1 VRRRLLAL
9 LAVAAAAAAAA
20 TPVPVRAQV
29 VAPAVELRLTAIS
42 PATGPRTP
50 LAYRLAVRNRGRAV
64 LRDLRVDASIGQPVG
79 TRSELAALV
88 AGQPGPTRPLES
100 WPSAVPEVPAGAS
113 VALEPRTVP
122 LPPGTGA
129 SRAGAVLPV
138 VLQLRAASDAG
149 PVATRLTTF
158 VVVVSEQVANP
169 LTAALLVPLREPTH
183 RDPKGVF
190 LDDGL
195 AGQLAPD
202 GPLGAIVAELDRP
215 KAPTVTLVV
224 DPLLAEDASAMPGG
238 WRLKQG
244 GATVT
249 VAAGDRRSRDAD
261 LFLRRLRAAAG
272 AAGNPPSA
280 FPYAGA
286 DLPALVRAGFAEE
299 AAVQVFHGR
308 RRLRDALGSQP
319 DETLAWPVSG
329 AIDAATLRTLDN
341 TGAEMVVLDAGLL
354 PTTAPTTQ
362 NATVDLGGIS
372 SPQKALVPDPGLAAV
387 LADQRVASDP
397 AAWAQRVL
405 AETAV
410 AWLERPNNP
419 ARRGI
424 LLAPPQVWRPH
435 PRFFRAL
442 VRGLAAAPWLRLR
455 RATDLADRVG
465 QGPDPAP
472 RELVAAAP
480 EQAGAGLPASYLR
493 GVAAARESLTSF
505 GRAAGPGFRP
515 DAGDWESDLRIA
527 ESSDWRPAAARERGR
542 AFVRAVNAGIS
553 RIYKRVRVE
562 PTRAVLTARQ
572 GTIPVTVT
580 NAGEQRLTVVLRLT
594 SPRVDLPATNQP
606 LVLEPHRRT
615 TQLLQVGTRTTGS
628 FPIRVEVLTPDGK
641 RRVAQADVTVVS
653 TAFNRVALALAG
665 GAAGFLLLWWRRG
678 QRRRVGQEPGTGP

>member
-1 VRRRLLAL
+1 MRRRLLAL
-9 LAVAAAAAAAA
+9 LAVADAVAGTAV
-20 TPVPVRAQV
+20 PVPARAQV

-42 PATGPRTP
+42 PTSDPRTP
-50 LAYRLAVRNRGRAV
+50 LAYRLAVRNRGRAA

-88 AGQPGPTRPLES
+88 AGQTGPTRPLES
-100 WPSAVPEVPAGAS
+100 WPSAVREVAAGAS

-122 LPPGTGA
+122 LPAGTGA
-129 SRAGAVLPV
+129 NRAGAVLPV
-138 VLQLRAASDAG
+138 LLQLRAASDAG
-149 PVATRLTTF
+149 PVTTRLTTF
-158 VVVVSEQVANP
+158 VVVVSEKVANP

-190 LDDGL
+190 VDDGL
-195 AGQLAPD
+195 AGQLAKD
-202 GPLGAIVAELDRP
+202 GPLGAIVGELDRP
-215 KAPTVTLVV
+215 KAPPVTLVV
-224 DPLLAEDASAMPGG
+224 DPLLAEDAAAMPGG
-238 WRLKQG
+238 WRLRQG
-244 GATVT
+244 GTTVT

-261 LFLRRLRAAAG
+261 LFLQRLRAAAG
-272 AAGNPPSA
+272 APGNPPSA

-286 DLPALVRAGFAEE
+286 DLPALVRAGFPEE

-308 RRLRDALGSQP
+308 QRLRDALGSEP
-319 DETLAWPVSG
+319 DEALAWPVSG
-329 AIDAATLRTLDN
+329 AIDAATLRMLDN
-341 TGAEMVVLDAGLL
+341 TFADTVVLDAGVL

-362 NATVDLGGIS
+362 NATVELGGGTS

-419 ARRGI
+419 TPRGI

-442 VRGLAAAPWLRLR
+442 TRGLAAAPWLQLR
-455 RATDLADRVG
+455 RATELARRVG

-472 RELVAAAP
+472 RELAAAP
-480 EQAGAGLPASYLR
+480 EEASAGLPASYLR
-493 GVAAARESLTSF
+493 GVAGARESLASF
-505 GRAAGPGFRP
+505 GRAVGPGFRP
-515 DAGDWESDLRIA
+515 DGGDWESDLRIA
-527 ESSDWRPAAARERGR
+527 ESSDWRPASARERGR

-580 NAGEQRLTVVLRLT
+580 NAGNQRLTVVLRLT

-606 LVLEPHRRT
+606 FVLEPRRRT

-628 FPIRVEVLTPDGK
+628 FPIRVAVLTPDGK
-641 RRVAQADVTVVS
+641 RRIAQADVTVVS

-678 QRRRVGQEPGTGP
+678 RRRRGGQDPGTGP